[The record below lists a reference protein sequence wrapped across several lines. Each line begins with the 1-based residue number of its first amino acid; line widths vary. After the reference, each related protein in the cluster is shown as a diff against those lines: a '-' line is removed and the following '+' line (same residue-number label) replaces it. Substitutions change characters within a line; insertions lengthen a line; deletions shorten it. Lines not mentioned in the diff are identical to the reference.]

1 MKNITDSWL
10 SYKSKDILVSYFKVT
25 PHRLDTHF
33 HKYYE
38 FLWFIKGNASYI
50 TGSNTYQLEADDII
64 ITPPEKMHTIS
75 FNDDSEY
82 ERAFIQIS
90 PHMLSMMP
98 GALVKNITGTKN
110 TGRNIIK
117 KDIAGKHGLYGY
129 YTELIEMLQDKTEK
143 NKFLAELLVQKFA
156 VAVNDA
162 IADTNS
168 VKESENTIVLRL
180 KEYLDNHCIS
190 EFNLDS
196 VASAFFMSKYYLCHL
211 FKEETGITISDYV
224 SLKRIEAA
232 RKHISHDVPITE
244 VYRRCGFNDY
254 SSFYRTVKKYT
265 GKKPSEFYK

>member
-1 MKNITDSWL
+1 MENITRSWL
-10 SYKSKDILVSYFKVT
+10 SYKSKDILVSYFTIT

-50 TGSNTYQLEADDII
+50 TGSNTYLLEADDII
-64 ITPPEKMHTIS
+64 ITRPEKMHTIS
-75 FNDDSEY
+75 FNDDSKY

-90 PHMLSMMP
+90 PRLLSMMP
-98 GALVKNITGTKN
+98 RALVKNIIGTKN
-110 TGRNIIK
+110 PDGNIIK
-117 KDIAGKHGLYGY
+117 KDIAQKYELYRF
-129 YTELIEMLQDKTEK
+129 YTELIEMLQNRTEK
-143 NKFLAELLVQKFA
+143 NEFLAELLIQRFA

-168 VKESENTIVLRL
+168 VKESENTVVSRL
-180 KEYLDNHCIS
+180 KEYLDDNCIS
-190 EFNLDS
+190 EFNLDKI
-196 VASAFFMSKYYLCHL
+196 ASSFFMSKYYLCHL

-224 SLKRIEAA
+224 ALKRIAA
-232 RKHISHDVPITE
+232 VREHLNNDVPITE

-254 SSFYRTVKKYT
+254 SSFYRAVKKYT